1 MLLLCLDIWVMT
13 LKFKQQNLKNRDLK
27 IQDLKIRDPI
37 PKNMI
42 FEIIVIQNHC
52 YDCDCHQKCNDADH
66 LEDTLA
72 TSHSSRIVIV
82 TVNVIGIKMLFGAN
96 AIWSETR
103 SSTHG

>member
-1 MLLLCLDIWVMT
+1 MLLLWLDIWVMT

-52 YDCDCHQKCNDADH
+52 YDCDCHQKCNDANIRGSENH
-66 LEDTLA
+66 LEDPLA
-72 TSHSSRIVIV
+72 TSPSSRVVI
-82 TVNVIGIKMLFGAN
+82 
-96 AIWSETR
+96 
-103 SSTHG
+103 